1 MDNMSIGT
9 SLSRTSLS
17 HVRRHSPHP
26 SPLPRSGRG
35 GQRGPGHGLRGLAAL
50 ALGAAL
56 AASAAAADLKVGV
69 ITSLSGPVS
78 GLGVPYHKGIQAAQ
92 AHMPDIAGRKVQLI
106 VLDDA
111 SDPATAA
118 RNARKLVTEDNV
130 DVLIGSSGV
139 PNAMA
144 IAAVARELNTPLI
157 SPTPVTIPGPEG
169 AWTVT
174 VSQPFPLMVAGVVER
189 MKKSGVKTV
198 AFIGF
203 SDALG
208 DLAYDSLVKSADAAG
223 IKVVANERYARAD
236 SSVAGQV
243 LKIVAARPDA
253 VFAGNSGTPGA
264 LPYLGLA
271 ERGYKGQIYG
281 THGLI
286 NADFVRVGGASI
298 EGLQVP
304 SGPVLVADQ
313 LPDANPIKKVSL
325 AFRSSYQKSNGAV
338 PTDAFSSYTYDAY
351 LLLRDAA
358 SRAKG
363 EPGTPAYRTQLR
375 DAIMSTKELVGTH
388 GVYNFK
394 PDNRYGSDQRA
405 VVIVRM
411 EKGQWKLAPSP

>member
-1 MDNMSIGT
+1 MKQN
-9 SLSRTSLS
+9 L
-17 HVRRHSPHP
+17 VRV
-26 SPLPRSGRG
+26 L
-35 GQRGPGHGLRGLAAL
+35 GLASISM
-50 ALGAAL
+50 AA
-56 AASAAAADLKVGV
+56 AQAMAADLKIGF
-69 ITSLSGPVS
+69 ISSLSGPVAA
-78 GLGVPYHKGIQAAQ
+78 LGVPYEKGIRAA
-92 AHMPDIAGRKVQLI
+92 IAEHPEIGGRKVQLI

-111 SDPATAA
+111 SDPTTAG
-118 RNARKLVTEDNV
+118 RNARKLVTEDKV
-130 DVLIGSSGV
+130 DVLIGTSGV
-139 PNAMA
+139 PGAMA
-144 IAAVARELNTPLI
+144 IASVARELNTPLI
-157 SPTPVTIPGPEG
+157 SPTPVTIAGPEG

-189 MKKSGVKTV
+189 MQKSGVKTV

-208 DLAYDSLVKSADAAG
+208 DLAYDSLVKSADKAG
-223 IKVVANERYARAD
+223 IKVVANERYARSD

-264 LPYLGLA
+264 LPYIALA
-271 ERGYKGQIYG
+271 DRGYKGKIYG

-313 LPDANPIKKVSL
+313 LPDSNPIKKVSMG
-325 AFRSSYQKSNGAV
+325 FRNAYQKVNGAV

-351 LLLRDAA
+351 LLLADAA
-358 SRAKG
+358 SRTKG
-363 EPGTPAYRTQLR
+363 EPGTPQYRTALR
-375 DAIMSTKELVGTH
+375 DAIVSTKDLVGTH

-394 PDNRYGSDQRA
+394 ADDRYGSDQRG
-405 VVIVRM
+405 VVIVQM
-411 EKGQWKLAPSP
+411 NKGQWKLVP

>member
-1 MDNMSIGT
+1 MNNKLTHLLGAT
-9 SLSRTSLS
+9 
-17 HVRRHSPHP
+17 
-26 SPLPRSGRG
+26 
-35 GQRGPGHGLRGLAAL
+35 AL
-50 ALGAAL
+50 ALTAAQ
-56 AASAAAADLKVGV
+56 AMAADLKIGF
-69 ITSLSGPVS
+69 ISSLSGPVAA
-78 GLGVPYHKGIQAAQ
+78 LGIPYEKGIRAAI
-92 AHMPDIAGRKVQLI
+92 AERPEIAGRKVQLI

-111 SDPATAA
+111 SDPTTAG
-118 RNARKLVTEDNV
+118 RNARKLVTEDKV
-130 DVLIGSSGV
+130 DVLIGTSGV
-139 PNAMA
+139 PGAMA

-174 VSQPFPLMVAGVVER
+174 VSQPFPLMVAGVVDR

-223 IKVVANERYARAD
+223 IKVVSNERYARSD

-243 LKIVAARPDA
+243 LKIVATRPDA

-264 LPYLGLA
+264 LPYLALA
-271 ERGYKGQIYG
+271 ERGYKGKIYG

-313 LPDANPIKKVSL
+313 LPDSNPIKKVSMG
-325 AFRSSYQKSNGAV
+325 FRSAYQKVNGAV

-351 LLLRDAA
+351 LLLADAA
-358 SRAKG
+358 SRTKG
-363 EPGTPAYRTQLR
+363 EPGTPQYRTALR
-375 DAIMSTKELVGTH
+375 DAIVSTRELVGTH
-388 GVYNFK
+388 GVYTFK
-394 PDNRYGSDQRA
+394 PDDRYGSDQRG
-405 VVIVRM
+405 VVIVQM
-411 EKGQWKLAPSP
+411 TKGQWKLVP

>member
-1 MDNMSIGT
+1 MKTSI
-9 SLSRTSLS
+9 
-17 HVRRHSPHP
+17 
-26 SPLPRSGRG
+26 RG
-35 GQRGPGHGLRGLAAL
+35 GLAAL
-50 ALGAAL
+50 AGIAL
-56 AASAAAADLKVGV
+56 AAGAAAADLKVGLSV
-69 ITSLSGPVS
+69 SLSGPNAS
-78 GLGVPYHKGIQAAQ
+78 LGVPYAKGMQAAL
-92 AHMPDIAGRKVQLI
+92 AYRPEIGGRKVVLT

-111 SDPATAA
+111 SDPTTAG
-118 RNARKLVTEDNV
+118 RNARKLVVEDKV
-130 DVLIGSSGV
+130 DVLIGTSGV
-139 PNAMA
+139 PGAMA

-174 VSQPFPLMVAGVVER
+174 VSQPFPLMVAAVVER

-208 DLAYDSLVKSADAAG
+208 DLAYDSLVKSAEAAG
-223 IKVVANERYARAD
+223 IKVVANERYARSD

-243 LKIVAARPDA
+243 LKIISTRPDA

-264 LPYLGLA
+264 LPYLALA
-271 ERGYKGQIYG
+271 DRGYKGQIYG

-313 LPDANPIKKVSL
+313 LPDSNPIKKVSM
-325 AFRSSYQKSNGAV
+325 AFRSAYQKANGSA
-338 PTDAFSSYTYDAY
+338 PNDAFSSYTYDAY
-351 LLLRDAA
+351 LLLADAA
-358 SRAKG
+358 SRTKG
-363 EPGTPAYRTQLR
+363 EPGTPAYRSALR
-375 DAIMSTKELVGTH
+375 DAIVSTKELAGTH
-388 GVYNFK
+388 GIYNFK

-405 VVIVRM
+405 VVIVRS
-411 EKGQWKLAPSP
+411 EKGQWKLVP

>member
-1 MDNMSIGT
+1 MKNKLTHI
-9 SLSRTSLS
+9 
-17 HVRRHSPHP
+17 
-26 SPLPRSGRG
+26 
-35 GQRGPGHGLRGLAAL
+35 
-50 ALGAAL
+50 LGATAL
-56 AASAAAADLKVGV
+56 TLATVQATAADLKIGF
-69 ITSLSGPVS
+69 ISSLSGPVAA
-78 GLGVPYHKGIQAAQ
+78 LGIPYEKGIRAA
-92 AHMPDIAGRKVQLI
+92 IAEHPEIAARKVQLI

-111 SDPATAA
+111 SDPTTAG
-118 RNARKLVTEDNV
+118 RNARKLVTEDKV
-130 DVLIGSSGV
+130 DVLIGTSGV
-139 PNAMA
+139 PGAMA
-144 IAAVARELNTPLI
+144 IAAVAKELNTPLI
-157 SPTPVTIPGPEG
+157 SPTPVTIAGPEG

-174 VSQPFPLMVAGVVER
+174 VSQPFPLMVAGVVDR
-189 MKKSGVKTV
+189 MQKSGVKTV

-223 IKVVANERYARAD
+223 IKVVANERYARSD

-264 LPYLGLA
+264 LPYIALA
-271 ERGYKGQIYG
+271 ERGYKGKIYG

-313 LPDANPIKKVSL
+313 LPDSNPIKKVSMG
-325 AFRSSYQKSNGAV
+325 FRNAYQKVNGAA

-351 LLLRDAA
+351 LLLADAA

-363 EPGTPAYRTQLR
+363 EPGTPQYRTALR
-375 DAIMSTKELVGTH
+375 DAIVSTKELVGTH
-388 GVYNFK
+388 GIYTFK
-394 PDNRYGSDQRA
+394 PGDSYGSDRRG
-405 VVIVRM
+405 VVIVQM
-411 EKGQWKLAPSP
+411 NKGQWKLVP